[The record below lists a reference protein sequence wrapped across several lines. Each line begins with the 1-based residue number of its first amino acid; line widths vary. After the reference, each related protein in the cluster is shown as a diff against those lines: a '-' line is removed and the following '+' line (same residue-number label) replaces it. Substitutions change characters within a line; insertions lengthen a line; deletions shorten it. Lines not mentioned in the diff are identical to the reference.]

1 MKRQWLCGLHRCRIP
16 PCHNCDASCFFG
28 AICGTGPNG
37 RLTRQSTGP
46 AFGRPVIGNV
56 GRQRERRRAHV
67 ASCRLYRRRF
77 TFTVQWSNNLSIRRI
92 PIWSGPAHEAPASI
106 KTPGDAEDGVAILVH
121 RRTEP
126 FIGRPMILVSA
137 VAQGAGES
145 KCSVSSS
152 APPRTEWPVAL
163 RRHRAGRRQTPG
175 PFRYLLV
182 SATLLTPNPSF
193 QRTAFGSR

>member
-1 MKRQWLCGLHRCRIP
+1 MVCRL
-16 PCHNCDASCFFG
+16 AATLGVRGS
-28 AICGTGPNG
+28 AAV
-37 RLTRQSTGP
+37 LMLLLAVSTGVNSHSRCSGQTISLFAGSP
-46 AFGRPVIGNV
+46 F
-56 GRQRERRRAHV
+56 
-67 ASCRLYRRRF
+67 
-77 TFTVQWSNNLSIRRI
+77 
-92 PIWSGPAHEAPASI
+92 WSGPAHEAPASI

-163 RRHRAGRRQTPG
+163 RRHRAGRRRTPR
-175 PFRYLLV
+175 PFRHLLV